1 MHPTNQPSSFFL
13 RELYIIR
20 MEGLNHPNEF
30 VIIVFDSRPS
40 GTQWSNRT
48 NETNNNKNPVSMAT
62 EQKADVPQCLQ
73 LSDIREHLIRLEETV
88 RARVSTCCVACLFHD
103 HLIAC

>member
-1 MHPTNQPSSFFL
+1 MRVRGVAQFFK
-13 RELYIIR
+13 R
-20 MEGLNHPNEF
+20 F
-30 VIIVFDSRPS
+30 CA
-40 GTQWSNRT
+40 
-48 NETNNNKNPVSMAT
+48 PVSMAT